1 MRLALLIVMLLMT
14 SCFSDKNKW
23 PYRMTPFFGECE
35 YEGKTYTDEAYYK
48 KERLGGC
55 KYSEMKFFDRGEPT
69 LINE

>member
-1 MRLALLIVMLLMT
+1 MRIALLVVMLLMT

-69 LINE
+69 LIEE

>member
-14 SCFSDKNKW
+14 SCFTDKNKW

-48 KERLGGC
+48 KEC
-55 KYSEMKFFDRGEPT
+55 KP
-69 LINE
+69 

>member
-1 MRLALLIVMLLMT
+1 
-14 SCFSDKNKW
+14 
-23 PYRMTPFFGECE
+23 MTPFFGECE

>member
-14 SCFSDKNKW
+14 SCFTDKNKW

-48 KERLGGC
+48 KERIGGC
-55 KYSEMKFFDRGEPT
+55 KYSEMKFFDRGEPN
-69 LINE
+69 LIEE

>member
-1 MRLALLIVMLLMT
+1 MT
-14 SCFSDKNKW
+14 SCFTDKNKW

-55 KYSEMKFFDRGEPT
+55 KYSEMKFFDRGEPN
-69 LINE
+69 LIEE